1 MAPLILTI
9 LLVLMVAVCALIG
22 FLRGFNKS
30 IVRMITLVIAVI
42 LAFAVAIPITNI
54 LAENITVGGKDLDD
68 LLVDWAMNV
77 ELLAEIVEY
86 SPLFEKAVRVFPAFI
101 IGILVLPV
109 LFAAF
114 GFVTF
119 FLYNKVVAPLLKL
132 LFKNHGEHISMGRK
146 FAGLGIGAV
155 SGLLI
160 FGIVMTPLFGFLSVL
175 PDRSALDETM
185 DTLVE
190 QEAISERAAEIV
202 KGEFAVL
209 DSGIVK
215 AYSFL
220 GASALG
226 RVYLK
231 SVSEIEYGD
240 ISTDLTAEAD
250 SLFTVIQTA
259 VEGELAKVIIGKGDA
274 DDYYK
279 VLSNTDFTSKLIKDM
294 KASNLL
300 RASVPAI
307 MVMVVKSAT
316 GSIELPDDAAEKY
329 DHMMDEIAILLAE
342 SDVNFEGIMSYQE
355 TYGVSYVDSSY
366 SNMRTGMSEE
376 AYSAELAKLETLTEN
391 IAEVIHRYVSGMDK
405 ETATHIAERFLY
417 NISNAVREEGNDFVT
432 NITSDI
438 VKEIFSGLEM

>member
-132 LFKNHGEHISMGRK
+132 MFKNHGEHISMGRK

-175 PDRSALDETM
+175 PDRSAIDETM

-307 MVMVVKSAT
+307 MVMVIKSAT
-316 GSIELPDDAAEKY
+316 NSLALPDGIAEKY
-329 DHMMDEIAILLAE
+329 DVMMDEIALLLAE
-342 SDVNFEGIMSYQE
+342 SDVDFESIMSYQQ
-355 TYGVSYVDSSY
+355 TNGVAPVISLHGSAR
-366 SNMRTGMSEE
+366 MFMTEE
-376 AYSAELAKLETLTEN
+376 AYIAELEKLDALTKN
-391 IAEVIHRYVSGMDK
+391 IADVIHRCVDGIDE
-405 ETATHIAERFLY
+405 ETAMHIAERFIY
-417 NISNAVREEGNDFVT
+417 NISQGVEEEGNSFVAD
-432 NITSDI
+432 ITSSD
-438 VKEIFSGLEM
+438 VKEIFSNLAM